1 MWRWIKHWA
10 DWLRYDWLPLSR
22 LRRGG
27 SSIHIRHEIGVESR
41 DALPVPWW
49 ADSVTV
55 EAQLRL
61 PANARRKGDFLL
73 QFPDMAPLAA
83 EVVRPE
89 HGTRHRIVF
98 RFPPPGSTTHGVIVW
113 KRQPVAEVVVPVLT
127 ANQFLSSLTLESSA
141 IAVRYCG
148 GLVPAALIV
157 LDGVRS
163 LLATTALSSPFSLA
177 HLAEIGL
184 IVAFRSERSG
194 RTYEVPVPLSA
205 EQRAATTTVV
215 AAVCPHRPKGLGGWS
230 VVWRAGGR
238 DLAARR
244 AEAISARRF
253 QDSIRVADARFV
265 VEEKTGLT
273 RIVRQAPAAS
283 AVNRFG
289 PCFLVASQE
298 RGAAGLCRLTLFATT
313 PGEGDPIPLASENV
327 LVTDAP
333 TAFVPGLFAATDM
346 TRVGAFELRLNDR
359 VLGTASLSPVPP
371 ATLNAE
377 GGFKPPPNFTWTTAA
392 EEELLNRLG
401 RLGREWGK

>member
-1 MWRWIKHWA
+1 MRGKPWTLGEVLSGGIGGWVHRFAPGGPCYGCVASFLQRTVTEAPPESLPDYSSPNTAIPETTIPASKASIEVIASLHSLATLEVLAHRSSADLYTSLLFSLQRVPKFSIRRSDRSVIRSPDRPIVWSVPSMRRSTWGAIWMWRWIKHWA
-10 DWLRYDWLPLSR
+10 DWLRYDRLPLSR

-148 GLVPAALIV
+148 GLVPARSSSWTV
-157 LDGVRS
+157 FVRCWRRPHS
-163 LLATTALSSPFSLA
+163 RPPFPSPISP
-177 HLAEIGL
+177 
-184 IVAFRSERSG
+184 RS
-194 RTYEVPVPLSA
+194 
-205 EQRAATTTVV
+205 
-215 AAVCPHRPKGLGGWS
+215 
-230 VVWRAGGR
+230 
-238 DLAARR
+238 D
-244 AEAISARRF
+244 
-253 QDSIRVADARFV
+253 
-265 VEEKTGLT
+265 
-273 RIVRQAPAAS
+273 
-283 AVNRFG
+283 
-289 PCFLVASQE
+289 
-298 RGAAGLCRLTLFATT
+298 
-313 PGEGDPIPLASENV
+313 
-327 LVTDAP
+327 
-333 TAFVPGLFAATDM
+333 
-346 TRVGAFELRLNDR
+346 
-359 VLGTASLSPVPP
+359 
-371 ATLNAE
+371 
-377 GGFKPPPNFTWTTAA
+377 
-392 EEELLNRLG
+392 
-401 RLGREWGK
+401 